1 MKAGVLVALFLI
13 LCMGAPPA
21 TWGRNPDTPVAYI
34 TLQQD
39 LVRHGLD
46 KDYVAKV
53 FRDSRVEF
61 LPKVV
66 TKITYL
72 KKERPADYSHFLKP
86 EVVEKGRRFL
96 QSHRPPL
103 LRAQHQYGVAPE
115 VIVAI
120 LTVESD
126 LGKVTGRYSVFNVF
140 ASLAVMDTP
149 EVIQALDLNRGM
161 MPRLKKKAA
170 WGKSEL
176 CAFLSYCRQNRVDP
190 FSIQGSW
197 AGAFGFAQ
205 FLPSSLLRCG
215 ADGNRD
221 GCVDL
226 FCYDDAIFSIANY
239 LHRSGFKMSSRSTWS
254 KAVHAYN
261 HSDAYV
267 DTVLTLANWY

>member
-1 MKAGVLVALFLI
+1 MARIMMVVLLVAAAIFP
-13 LCMGAPPA
+13 PPA
-21 TWGRNPDTPVAYI
+21 WARSEGQPAAFV

-39 LVRHGLD
+39 LVRRGFD
-46 KDYVAKV
+46 KAYIAKT
-53 FRDSRVEF
+53 FQDSRCEF

-66 TKITYL
+66 TKIAYL
-72 KKERPADYSHFLKP
+72 RKERAADYSHFLRP
-86 EVVEKGRRFL
+86 EVIEKGRRFL
-96 QSHRPPL
+96 QAQNPL
-103 LRAQHQYGVAPE
+103 LTRAEQAHGVAKE

-126 LGKVTGRYSVFNVF
+126 LGKVTGKYPVFNVF

-149 EVIQALDLNRGM
+149 EVIRELDLDR
-161 MPRLKKKAA
+161 RLMSRLNKKAA

-176 CAFLSYCRQNRVDP
+176 CAFLTYCRQNRVDP
-190 FSIQGSW
+190 FSVAGSW
-197 AGAFGFAQ
+197 AGAFGYAQ

-226 FCYDDAIFSIANY
+226 FCYDDAVFSIANY
-239 LHRSGFKMSSRSTWS
+239 LSRSGFKMSQKGSWSR
-254 KAVHAYN
+254 AVHAYN

-267 DTVLTLANWY
+267 ETVLTLANAY

>member
-1 MKAGVLVALFLI
+1 MQAGVLIVLL
-13 LCMGAPPA
+13 LSLSLGAPGA
-21 TWGRNPDTPVAYI
+21 AWGRNQDTPAAYVA
-34 TLQQD
+34 LQQD

-96 QSHRPPL
+96 QSHRPLL
-103 LRAQHQYGVAPE
+103 LRAQQQYGVAPE

-149 EVIQALDLNRGM
+149 EVIQSLDLNRGL

-226 FCYDDAIFSIANY
+226 FCYDDAVFSIANY